1 MEISMNFKATRN
13 LFTIE
18 VTKHTEKKGGPM
30 RRRLATTWTRFQGLR
45 VPTIFFLRKRLASR
59 LIPNFINIPK

>member
-1 MEISMNFKATRN
+1 MREMEISMDFKATRN

-18 VTKHTEKKGGPM
+18 IASPPKE
-30 RRRLATTWTRFQGLR
+30 RRRLATIWVWFQGLR